1 MVYSHHGAV
10 IPRPD
15 AIQGGYKGGHVLG
28 AVLVAGAEVTGKGVH
43 DDQPRRA
50 MDSGQLVKGRD
61 SLLQRCVVEESNG
74 RFRHEERNAGLV
86 NVVFQ
91 EPSLNSLG
99 DAGEALAADVEH
111 GARLADE
118 LAVPRLAGRQAQAHI
133 QGHKGF
139 HGPRCAE
146 QGCEGRLFQVV
157 LDKPFRR
164 PGFGKHFVQGQEA
177 EATRR
182 GVVRISGKR
191 HGRWSG

>member
-1 MVYSHHGAV
+1 MVDGQNRAIKLGA
-10 IPRPD
+10 D

-91 EPSLNSLG
+91 DPCLDALG
-99 DAGEALAADVEH
+99 DARMTLAADVEH
-111 GARLADE
+111 GTRFAHE
-118 LAVPRLAGRQAQAHI
+118 LAVPRLAGRQAKPHV
-133 QGHKGF
+133 QGQKGF
-139 HGPRCAE
+139 HGPRRTE
-146 QGCEGRLFQVV
+146 QNGKGRLFQIV
-157 LDKPFRR
+157 LDQPFRR
-164 PGFGKHFVQGQEA
+164 PGFFKDFVQGQEA